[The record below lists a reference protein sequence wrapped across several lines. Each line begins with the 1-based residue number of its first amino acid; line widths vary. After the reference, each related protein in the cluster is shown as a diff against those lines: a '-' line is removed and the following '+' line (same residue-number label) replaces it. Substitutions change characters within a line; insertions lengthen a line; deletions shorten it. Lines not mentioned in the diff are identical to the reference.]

1 MIETKIDIAT
11 SFMNKV
17 KVEFPLIEA
26 EPLIS
31 PVFKDSFTNS
41 AGPTVAIELI
51 QNKKQKNSTISVL
64 QPCIRY
70 WDIENVGDDSH
81 LSYFNMIAVAS
92 FKENERYNVIKTIID
107 FLIEDCEIEF
117 NKLYA
122 TYCKGGM
129 LPNNTLLESDIEGK
143 FFLERMGFV
152 NDHIIGVT
160 PDDGFVANKVEPIGG
175 YKIEMYFDNTINHAF
190 NKMLEVVTSVTYN
203 YEVDLSNAKVEKM
216 NNFQMHACGFGVE
229 RLNSVLFSEGK
240 IWELEE
246 FKKYSQVASEFLNG
260 RSETDYKK
268 LIDTCRALT
277 ILFDSGASLLHGK
290 ENKGR
295 RWILNKYSHLL
306 NHYCLLDKKCFE
318 LLTYLYSIESGKSC
332 NQFLSWAESKL
343 IS

>member
-1 MIETKIDIAT
+1 MIQTKTDIII
-11 SFMNKV
+11 SFLNKV
-17 KVEFPLIEA
+17 KVEFPQIEA

-41 AGPTVAIELI
+41 AGPTVAIDIL
-51 QNKKQKNSTISVL
+51 QKKIQKNNAISVI

-70 WDIENVGDDSH
+70 WDIENVGDDRH
-81 LSYFNMIAVAS
+81 LSYFNMIAIAS
-92 FKENERYNVIKTIID
+92 FNVDERFYIINTILD
-107 FLIEDCEIEF
+107 FLVEDCKIEF
-117 NKLYA
+117 DKLYA
-122 TYCKGGM
+122 TYCKGGL
-129 LPNNTLLESDIEGK
+129 LPNSNLIDADIEGK
-143 FFLERMGFV
+143 NFLERMGFT

-175 YKIEMYFDNTINHAF
+175 YKIEIYFDNTINHDF
-190 NKMLEVVTSVTYN
+190 NKMLEVVTSVTYD
-203 YEVDLSNAKVEKM
+203 YEVDLSTAKIERLR
-216 NNFQMHACGFGVE
+216 NFQMHACGFGIE

-246 FKKYSQVASEFLNG
+246 FKKYCQLASEFLNDC
-260 RSETDYKK
+260 SEIDIKK
-268 LIDTCRALT
+268 IVDTCRALI

-295 RWILNKYSHLL
+295 RWILNKYFHLF

-318 LLTYLYSIESGKSC
+318 FIIYLYSIESGKSS
-332 NQFLSWAESKL
+332 NQFLLWSESNL